1 LISEPIVARPEVA
14 LAAVIYLMTRYQRQ
28 PCPAVARAIADH
40 LTRLSGQGGID
51 DCIRC
56 LCTRLKDEW
65 DQRAVGRLIPFEGE
79 AIH

>member
-1 LISEPIVARPEVA
+1 MISEPIVARPEVA

-56 LCTRLKDEW
+56 LCNRLKDEW
-65 DQRAVGRLIPFEGE
+65 DQRAVGRLMPFEGE